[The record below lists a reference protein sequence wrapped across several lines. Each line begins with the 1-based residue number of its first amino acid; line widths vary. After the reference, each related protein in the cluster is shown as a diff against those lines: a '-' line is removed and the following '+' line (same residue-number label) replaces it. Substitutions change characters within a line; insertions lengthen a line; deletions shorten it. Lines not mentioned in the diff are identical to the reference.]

1 MKRSPVLTVV
11 RQDAGMDVDDAAAR
25 ARQREVVRRG
35 YDAISLAYRSDDAAP
50 APASAQDVS
59 RYAGWVSEL
68 AGLLRPGARVLDLGC
83 GAGIPATRELT
94 EHGLQVIG
102 VDFSAVQ
109 LRRARQLVPAARLVQ
124 ADMTALHLAPA
135 SLDAVVSFYALI
147 HLPQAD
153 QRALFPR
160 LRSWLRPG
168 GYLLAIVGAEP
179 WTGTGHYLGAEMFW
193 DHAGTASYLRWL
205 TAARLTP
212 IWHRFIAEGATGHS
226 LILASAS

>member
-1 MKRSPVLTVV
+1 
-11 RQDAGMDVDDAAAR
+11 MDIDDAAVR
-25 ARQREVVRRG
+25 ARQRELVRRG
-35 YDAISLAYRSDDAAP
+35 YDAISLVYRSDGGTAAP
-50 APASAQDVS
+50 TSAEDVG

-83 GAGIPATRELT
+83 GAGIPATRELAAR
-94 EHGLQVIG
+94 GLQVIG

-109 LRRARQLVPAARLVQ
+109 LLRARRLVPAARLLQ

-147 HLPQAD
+147 HVPLTEQ
-153 QRALFPR
+153 QALFPR
-160 LRSWLRPG
+160 LRGWLRPG

-179 WTGTGHYLGAEMFW
+179 WTGTEPYLGAEMFW
-193 DHAGTASYLRWL
+193 DHAGTADYLRWL

-212 IWHRFIAEGATGHS
+212 VWHRFIPEGETGHS